1 MDDRTFIVRAE
12 RSFEC
17 RQVISQPWN
26 PDAVVTGTSFDQIA
40 GLARSRIRLV
50 RLLPGMV
57 DSLYHSQH
65 CEEEWLF
72 ILQGQGVLEIAEE
85 EHLLGP
91 GDFAGFPAPTA
102 PHQLRNPFSRSLLC
116 LMGGSRESVDAVEF
130 PREGKRLLRRGQQ
143 LELYDV
149 ADAEETAPAALNEQR
164 TRPRGR

>member
-1 MDDRTFIVRAE
+1 M
-12 RSFEC
+12 
-17 RQVISQPWN
+17 
-26 PDAVVTGTSFDQIA
+26 
-40 GLARSRIRLV
+40 
-50 RLLPGMV
+50 
-57 DSLYHSQH
+57 
-65 CEEEWLF
+65 
-72 ILQGQGVLEIAEE
+72 LEIAEE

-116 LMGGSRESVDAVEF
+116 LMGGSRELVDAVEF

-164 TRPRGR
+164 TRPRRP